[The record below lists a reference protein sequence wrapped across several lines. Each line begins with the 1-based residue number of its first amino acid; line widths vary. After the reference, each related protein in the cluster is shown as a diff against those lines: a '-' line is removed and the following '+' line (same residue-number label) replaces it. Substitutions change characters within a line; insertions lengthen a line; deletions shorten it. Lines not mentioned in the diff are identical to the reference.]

1 MQNMAAAPKQQ
12 ERASGVIRQEK
23 LAPLDVRLE
32 KLGLVRDWD
41 FALHLPLRYEDETS
55 VTPIGSLA
63 VNTHAQIEG
72 RVADQRFVRTGR
84 GQQLQAVVEDSTGSI
99 TIRFLHYFPS
109 IQKQLAVGSAV
120 RLYGE
125 PREGYYGGLE
135 MVHPRIKSGK
145 AAETELPKALTPVYP
160 AGEGIQQRWLRKRID
175 RALLDLDLTDLV
187 PEAVRTKFGLPGL
200 REALSYIHTPPSGA
214 DVIGLQERSAP
225 AWRRLIFDELLAQ
238 QITLRES
245 RAVAFQRTAP
255 PLAGDDAELVGCFL
269 AQLPF
274 NLTNAQRRVTDEI
287 LADLA
292 ANRPMHRLVQG
303 DVGSGKTVVAAL
315 AALRAVASGHQAS
328 LMAPTEILAEQHF
341 RKIAAWLEPLG
352 IRTAWLTGRIFDELL
367 AQQITLRESRAVAFQ
382 RTAPPLAGDDAELV
396 GCFLAQLPFNLTNA
410 QRRVTDEILAD
421 LAANRPMHR
430 LVQGDVGSGKTVV
443 AALAALR
450 AVASG
455 HQASLMA
462 PTEILAEQHFRK
474 IAAWLEPLGIRTAW
488 LTGRLKTAEK
498 NAALEA
504 VASGEAR
511 IVIGTH
517 ALIQEGVKFA
527 NLGLAIVDEQHRF
540 GVAQR
545 LALRTRPESALV
557 PHLLMLSATP
567 IPRTLAMSYLADLDV
582 SVIDELPPGRT
593 PVVTKTVKT
602 SRKDDVLS
610 VVRSVVAQGRQV
622 YWVCPLIEESDKLDL
637 TPATV
642 CRDDLQQ
649 RLPDL
654 TVGLVHGAMPAAE
667 KDAVMQDFVS
677 GLTQILVATTVIEVG
692 VDVPNAT
699 LMVIEHAERFGLAQ
713 LHQLRGRVGRGATQS
728 ACILLFG
735 EDISP
740 AGWERLKAIRDT
752 TDGFEIARRDLEM
765 RGPGEFLGERQ
776 SGTPLLRFA
785 DLDRDEALLAAARRT
800 ADAWLEKD
808 RDAALR
814 HAARWFKTAGEFLA
828 A

>member
-109 IQKQLAVGSAV
+109 IQKQLAVGSTV

-225 AWRRLIFDELLAQ
+225 AWRRL
-238 QITLRES
+238 
-245 RAVAFQRTAP
+245 
-255 PLAGDDAELVGCFL
+255 
-269 AQLPF
+269 
-274 NLTNAQRRVTDEI
+274 
-287 LADLA
+287 
-292 ANRPMHRLVQG
+292 
-303 DVGSGKTVVAAL
+303 
-315 AALRAVASGHQAS
+315 
-328 LMAPTEILAEQHF
+328 
-341 RKIAAWLEPLG
+341 
-352 IRTAWLTGRIFDELL
+352 IFDELL

>member
-109 IQKQLAVGSAV
+109 IQKQLAVGSTV

-341 RKIAAWLEPLG
+341 RKIA
-352 IRTAWLTGRIFDELL
+352 
-367 AQQITLRESRAVAFQ
+367 
-382 RTAPPLAGDDAELV
+382 
-396 GCFLAQLPFNLTNA
+396 
-410 QRRVTDEILAD
+410 
-421 LAANRPMHR
+421 
-430 LVQGDVGSGKTVV
+430 
-443 AALAALR
+443 
-450 AVASG
+450 
-455 HQASLMA
+455 
-462 PTEILAEQHFRK
+462 
-474 IAAWLEPLGIRTAW
+474 AW

-713 LHQLRGRVGRGATQS
+713 LHQLRGRVGRGAAQS

>member
-1 MQNMAAAPKQQ
+1 MQDMAAAPKQQ

-109 IQKQLAVGSAV
+109 IQKQLAVGSTV

-225 AWRRLIFDELLAQ
+225 AWRRL
-238 QITLRES
+238 
-245 RAVAFQRTAP
+245 
-255 PLAGDDAELVGCFL
+255 
-269 AQLPF
+269 
-274 NLTNAQRRVTDEI
+274 
-287 LADLA
+287 
-292 ANRPMHRLVQG
+292 
-303 DVGSGKTVVAAL
+303 
-315 AALRAVASGHQAS
+315 
-328 LMAPTEILAEQHF
+328 
-341 RKIAAWLEPLG
+341 
-352 IRTAWLTGRIFDELL
+352 IFDELL

>member
-109 IQKQLAVGSAV
+109 IQKQLAVGSTV

-225 AWRRLIFDELLAQ
+225 AWRRL
-238 QITLRES
+238 
-245 RAVAFQRTAP
+245 
-255 PLAGDDAELVGCFL
+255 
-269 AQLPF
+269 
-274 NLTNAQRRVTDEI
+274 
-287 LADLA
+287 
-292 ANRPMHRLVQG
+292 
-303 DVGSGKTVVAAL
+303 
-315 AALRAVASGHQAS
+315 
-328 LMAPTEILAEQHF
+328 
-341 RKIAAWLEPLG
+341 
-352 IRTAWLTGRIFDELL
+352 IFDELL

-654 TVGLVHGAMPAAE
+654 TVGLVHGAMPPAE

-713 LHQLRGRVGRGATQS
+713 LHQLRGRVGRGAAQS

-740 AGWERLKAIRDT
+740 TGWERLKAIRDT

>member
-109 IQKQLAVGSAV
+109 IQKQLAVGSTV

-315 AALRAVASGHQAS
+315 AALRAVASGY
-328 LMAPTEILAEQHF
+328 HF
-341 RKIAAWLEPLG
+341 YD
-352 IRTAWLTGRIFDELL
+352 T
-367 AQQITLRESRAVAFQ
+367 
-382 RTAPPLAGDDAELV
+382 
-396 GCFLAQLPFNLTNA
+396 
-410 QRRVTDEILAD
+410 
-421 LAANRPMHR
+421 
-430 LVQGDVGSGKTVV
+430 
-443 AALAALR
+443 
-450 AVASG
+450 
-455 HQASLMA
+455 A

-713 LHQLRGRVGRGATQS
+713 LHQLRGRVGRGAAQS

>member
-72 RVADQRFVRTGR
+72 RVADQHFVRTGR

-109 IQKQLAVGSAV
+109 IQKQLAVGSTV

-225 AWRRLIFDELLAQ
+225 AWRRL
-238 QITLRES
+238 
-245 RAVAFQRTAP
+245 
-255 PLAGDDAELVGCFL
+255 
-269 AQLPF
+269 
-274 NLTNAQRRVTDEI
+274 
-287 LADLA
+287 
-292 ANRPMHRLVQG
+292 
-303 DVGSGKTVVAAL
+303 
-315 AALRAVASGHQAS
+315 
-328 LMAPTEILAEQHF
+328 
-341 RKIAAWLEPLG
+341 
-352 IRTAWLTGRIFDELL
+352 IFDELL

-814 HAARWFKTAGEFLA
+814 HAARWFKTVGEFLA

>member
-23 LAPLDVRLE
+23 LAPLNVRLE

-84 GQQLQAVVEDSTGSI
+84 GQQLQAVVEDATGSI

-109 IQKQLAVGSAV
+109 IQKQLAVGSTV

-225 AWRRLIFDELLAQ
+225 AWRRL
-238 QITLRES
+238 
-245 RAVAFQRTAP
+245 
-255 PLAGDDAELVGCFL
+255 
-269 AQLPF
+269 
-274 NLTNAQRRVTDEI
+274 
-287 LADLA
+287 
-292 ANRPMHRLVQG
+292 
-303 DVGSGKTVVAAL
+303 
-315 AALRAVASGHQAS
+315 
-328 LMAPTEILAEQHF
+328 
-341 RKIAAWLEPLG
+341 
-352 IRTAWLTGRIFDELL
+352 IFDELL

-713 LHQLRGRVGRGATQS
+713 LHQLRGRVGRGAAQS

-800 ADAWLEKD
+800 ADVWLEKD

>member
-109 IQKQLAVGSAV
+109 IQKQLAVGSTV

-225 AWRRLIFDELLAQ
+225 AWRRL
-238 QITLRES
+238 
-245 RAVAFQRTAP
+245 
-255 PLAGDDAELVGCFL
+255 
-269 AQLPF
+269 
-274 NLTNAQRRVTDEI
+274 
-287 LADLA
+287 
-292 ANRPMHRLVQG
+292 
-303 DVGSGKTVVAAL
+303 
-315 AALRAVASGHQAS
+315 
-328 LMAPTEILAEQHF
+328 
-341 RKIAAWLEPLG
+341 
-352 IRTAWLTGRIFDELL
+352 IFDELL

-610 VVRSVVAQGRQV
+610 VVRSVVTQGRQV

>member
-109 IQKQLAVGSAV
+109 IQKQLAVGSTV

-225 AWRRLIFDELLAQ
+225 AWRRL
-238 QITLRES
+238 
-245 RAVAFQRTAP
+245 
-255 PLAGDDAELVGCFL
+255 
-269 AQLPF
+269 
-274 NLTNAQRRVTDEI
+274 
-287 LADLA
+287 
-292 ANRPMHRLVQG
+292 
-303 DVGSGKTVVAAL
+303 
-315 AALRAVASGHQAS
+315 
-328 LMAPTEILAEQHF
+328 
-341 RKIAAWLEPLG
+341 
-352 IRTAWLTGRIFDELL
+352 IFDELL

-654 TVGLVHGAMPAAE
+654 TVGLVHGAMPATE

>member
-109 IQKQLAVGSAV
+109 IQKQLAVGSTV

-255 PLAGDDAELVGCFL
+255 PLAGDDTELVGCFL
-269 AQLPF
+269 AQLP
-274 NLTNAQRRVTDEI
+274 I
-287 LADLA
+287 
-292 ANRPMHRLVQG
+292 
-303 DVGSGKTVVAAL
+303 
-315 AALRAVASGHQAS
+315 
-328 LMAPTEILAEQHF
+328 
-341 RKIAAWLEPLG
+341 
-352 IRTAWLTGRIFDELL
+352 
-367 AQQITLRESRAVAFQ
+367 
-382 RTAPPLAGDDAELV
+382 
-396 GCFLAQLPFNLTNA
+396 NLTNA

-713 LHQLRGRVGRGATQS
+713 LHQLRGRVGRGAAQS

>member
-23 LAPLDVRLE
+23 LAPLDVRLQ

-109 IQKQLAVGSAV
+109 IQKQLAVGSTV

-225 AWRRLIFDELLAQ
+225 AWRRL
-238 QITLRES
+238 
-245 RAVAFQRTAP
+245 
-255 PLAGDDAELVGCFL
+255 
-269 AQLPF
+269 
-274 NLTNAQRRVTDEI
+274 
-287 LADLA
+287 
-292 ANRPMHRLVQG
+292 
-303 DVGSGKTVVAAL
+303 
-315 AALRAVASGHQAS
+315 
-328 LMAPTEILAEQHF
+328 
-341 RKIAAWLEPLG
+341 
-352 IRTAWLTGRIFDELL
+352 IFDELL

-713 LHQLRGRVGRGATQS
+713 LHQLRGRVGRGAAQS

>member
-109 IQKQLAVGSAV
+109 IQKQLAVGSTV

-225 AWRRLIFDELLAQ
+225 AWRRL
-238 QITLRES
+238 
-245 RAVAFQRTAP
+245 
-255 PLAGDDAELVGCFL
+255 
-269 AQLPF
+269 
-274 NLTNAQRRVTDEI
+274 
-287 LADLA
+287 
-292 ANRPMHRLVQG
+292 
-303 DVGSGKTVVAAL
+303 
-315 AALRAVASGHQAS
+315 
-328 LMAPTEILAEQHF
+328 
-341 RKIAAWLEPLG
+341 
-352 IRTAWLTGRIFDELL
+352 IFDELL

-713 LHQLRGRVGRGATQS
+713 LHQLRGRVGRGATPS

>member
-109 IQKQLAVGSAV
+109 IQKQLAVGSTV

-225 AWRRLIFDELLAQ
+225 AWRRL
-238 QITLRES
+238 
-245 RAVAFQRTAP
+245 
-255 PLAGDDAELVGCFL
+255 
-269 AQLPF
+269 
-274 NLTNAQRRVTDEI
+274 
-287 LADLA
+287 
-292 ANRPMHRLVQG
+292 
-303 DVGSGKTVVAAL
+303 
-315 AALRAVASGHQAS
+315 
-328 LMAPTEILAEQHF
+328 
-341 RKIAAWLEPLG
+341 
-352 IRTAWLTGRIFDELL
+352 IFDELL

-667 KDAVMQDFVS
+667 KNAVMQDFVS

-800 ADAWLEKD
+800 ADVWLEKD

>member
-109 IQKQLAVGSAV
+109 IQKQLAVGSTV

-160 AGEGIQQRWLRKRID
+160 AGKGIQQRWLRKRID

-225 AWRRLIFDELLAQ
+225 AWRRL
-238 QITLRES
+238 
-245 RAVAFQRTAP
+245 
-255 PLAGDDAELVGCFL
+255 
-269 AQLPF
+269 
-274 NLTNAQRRVTDEI
+274 
-287 LADLA
+287 
-292 ANRPMHRLVQG
+292 
-303 DVGSGKTVVAAL
+303 
-315 AALRAVASGHQAS
+315 
-328 LMAPTEILAEQHF
+328 
-341 RKIAAWLEPLG
+341 
-352 IRTAWLTGRIFDELL
+352 IFDELL

-713 LHQLRGRVGRGATQS
+713 LHQLRGRVGRGAAQS

>member
-109 IQKQLAVGSAV
+109 IQKQLAVGSTV

-255 PLAGDDAELVGCFL
+255 PLAGDD
-269 AQLPF
+269 
-274 NLTNAQRRVTDEI
+274 T
-287 LADLA
+287 
-292 ANRPMHRLVQG
+292 
-303 DVGSGKTVVAAL
+303 
-315 AALRAVASGHQAS
+315 
-328 LMAPTEILAEQHF
+328 
-341 RKIAAWLEPLG
+341 
-352 IRTAWLTGRIFDELL
+352 
-367 AQQITLRESRAVAFQ
+367 
-382 RTAPPLAGDDAELV
+382 ELV

-622 YWVCPLIEESDKLDL
+622 YWVCPLIEDSDKLDL

-713 LHQLRGRVGRGATQS
+713 LHQLRGRVGRGAAQS

>member
-109 IQKQLAVGSAV
+109 IQKQLAVGSTV

-274 NLTNAQRRVTDEI
+274 NLT
-287 LADLA
+287 
-292 ANRPMHRLVQG
+292 
-303 DVGSGKTVVAAL
+303 K
-315 AALRAVASGHQAS
+315 
-328 LMAPTEILAEQHF
+328 
-341 RKIAAWLEPLG
+341 
-352 IRTAWLTGRIFDELL
+352 
-367 AQQITLRESRAVAFQ
+367 
-382 RTAPPLAGDDAELV
+382 
-396 GCFLAQLPFNLTNA
+396 A

>member
-99 TIRFLHYFPS
+99 TIRFLHCFPS
-109 IQKQLAVGSAV
+109 IQKQLAVGSTV

-255 PLAGDDAELVGCFL
+255 PLAGDD
-269 AQLPF
+269 
-274 NLTNAQRRVTDEI
+274 T
-287 LADLA
+287 
-292 ANRPMHRLVQG
+292 
-303 DVGSGKTVVAAL
+303 
-315 AALRAVASGHQAS
+315 
-328 LMAPTEILAEQHF
+328 
-341 RKIAAWLEPLG
+341 
-352 IRTAWLTGRIFDELL
+352 
-367 AQQITLRESRAVAFQ
+367 
-382 RTAPPLAGDDAELV
+382 ELV

-545 LALRTRPESALV
+545 LALRTHPESALV

-713 LHQLRGRVGRGATQS
+713 LHQLRGRVGRGAAQS

>member
-109 IQKQLAVGSAV
+109 IQKQLAVGSTV

-225 AWRRLIFDELLAQ
+225 AWRML
-238 QITLRES
+238 
-245 RAVAFQRTAP
+245 
-255 PLAGDDAELVGCFL
+255 
-269 AQLPF
+269 
-274 NLTNAQRRVTDEI
+274 
-287 LADLA
+287 
-292 ANRPMHRLVQG
+292 
-303 DVGSGKTVVAAL
+303 
-315 AALRAVASGHQAS
+315 
-328 LMAPTEILAEQHF
+328 
-341 RKIAAWLEPLG
+341 
-352 IRTAWLTGRIFDELL
+352 IFDELL

-713 LHQLRGRVGRGATQS
+713 LHQLRGRVGRGAAQS

-800 ADAWLEKD
+800 ADVWLEKD

>member
-109 IQKQLAVGSAV
+109 IQKQLAVGSTV

-255 PLAGDDAELVGCFL
+255 PLAGDD
-269 AQLPF
+269 
-274 NLTNAQRRVTDEI
+274 T
-287 LADLA
+287 
-292 ANRPMHRLVQG
+292 
-303 DVGSGKTVVAAL
+303 
-315 AALRAVASGHQAS
+315 
-328 LMAPTEILAEQHF
+328 
-341 RKIAAWLEPLG
+341 
-352 IRTAWLTGRIFDELL
+352 
-367 AQQITLRESRAVAFQ
+367 
-382 RTAPPLAGDDAELV
+382 ELV

-610 VVRSVVAQGRQV
+610 VVRSVVVQGRQV
-622 YWVCPLIEESDKLDL
+622 YWVCPLIEESDKFDL

-713 LHQLRGRVGRGATQS
+713 LHQLRGRVGRGAAQS

>member
-109 IQKQLAVGSAV
+109 IQKQLAVGSTV

-214 DVIGLQERSAP
+214 DLIGLQERSAP
-225 AWRRLIFDELLAQ
+225 AWRRL
-238 QITLRES
+238 
-245 RAVAFQRTAP
+245 
-255 PLAGDDAELVGCFL
+255 
-269 AQLPF
+269 
-274 NLTNAQRRVTDEI
+274 
-287 LADLA
+287 
-292 ANRPMHRLVQG
+292 
-303 DVGSGKTVVAAL
+303 
-315 AALRAVASGHQAS
+315 
-328 LMAPTEILAEQHF
+328 
-341 RKIAAWLEPLG
+341 
-352 IRTAWLTGRIFDELL
+352 IFDELL

>member
-109 IQKQLAVGSAV
+109 IQKQLAVGSTV

-255 PLAGDDAELVGCFL
+255 PLAGDD
-269 AQLPF
+269 
-274 NLTNAQRRVTDEI
+274 T
-287 LADLA
+287 
-292 ANRPMHRLVQG
+292 
-303 DVGSGKTVVAAL
+303 
-315 AALRAVASGHQAS
+315 
-328 LMAPTEILAEQHF
+328 
-341 RKIAAWLEPLG
+341 
-352 IRTAWLTGRIFDELL
+352 
-367 AQQITLRESRAVAFQ
+367 
-382 RTAPPLAGDDAELV
+382 ELV

-713 LHQLRGRVGRGATQS
+713 LHQLRGRVGRGATPS

>member
-109 IQKQLAVGSAV
+109 IQKQLAVGSTV

-160 AGEGIQQRWLRKRID
+160 AGEGIQQRWLRKRIY

-225 AWRRLIFDELLAQ
+225 AWRRL
-238 QITLRES
+238 
-245 RAVAFQRTAP
+245 
-255 PLAGDDAELVGCFL
+255 
-269 AQLPF
+269 
-274 NLTNAQRRVTDEI
+274 
-287 LADLA
+287 
-292 ANRPMHRLVQG
+292 
-303 DVGSGKTVVAAL
+303 
-315 AALRAVASGHQAS
+315 
-328 LMAPTEILAEQHF
+328 
-341 RKIAAWLEPLG
+341 
-352 IRTAWLTGRIFDELL
+352 IFDELL

-654 TVGLVHGAMPAAE
+654 TVGLVHGAMPATE
-667 KDAVMQDFVS
+667 KNAVMQDFVS

-800 ADAWLEKD
+800 ADAWLEMD

>member
-109 IQKQLAVGSAV
+109 IQKQLAVGSTV

-315 AALRAVASGHQAS
+315 AALRAVASS
-328 LMAPTEILAEQHF
+328 
-341 RKIAAWLEPLG
+341 
-352 IRTAWLTGRIFDELL
+352 
-367 AQQITLRESRAVAFQ
+367 
-382 RTAPPLAGDDAELV
+382 
-396 GCFLAQLPFNLTNA
+396 
-410 QRRVTDEILAD
+410 
-421 LAANRPMHR
+421 
-430 LVQGDVGSGKTVV
+430 
-443 AALAALR
+443 
-450 AVASG
+450 

-713 LHQLRGRVGRGATQS
+713 LHQLRGRVGRGAAQS

>member
-109 IQKQLAVGSAV
+109 IQKQLAVGSTV

-352 IRTAWLTGRIFDELL
+352 IRTAWLTGR
-367 AQQITLRESRAVAFQ
+367 
-382 RTAPPLAGDDAELV
+382 
-396 GCFLAQLPFNLTNA
+396 
-410 QRRVTDEILAD
+410 
-421 LAANRPMHR
+421 
-430 LVQGDVGSGKTVV
+430 
-443 AALAALR
+443 
-450 AVASG
+450 
-455 HQASLMA
+455 
-462 PTEILAEQHFRK
+462 
-474 IAAWLEPLGIRTAW
+474 
-488 LTGRLKTAEK
+488 LKTAEK

-582 SVIDELPPGRT
+582 SIIDELPPGRT

>member
-109 IQKQLAVGSAV
+109 IQKQLAVGSTV

-175 RALLDLDLTDLV
+175 RALLDLDLMDLV

-255 PLAGDDAELVGCFL
+255 PLAGDD
-269 AQLPF
+269 
-274 NLTNAQRRVTDEI
+274 T
-287 LADLA
+287 
-292 ANRPMHRLVQG
+292 
-303 DVGSGKTVVAAL
+303 
-315 AALRAVASGHQAS
+315 
-328 LMAPTEILAEQHF
+328 
-341 RKIAAWLEPLG
+341 
-352 IRTAWLTGRIFDELL
+352 
-367 AQQITLRESRAVAFQ
+367 
-382 RTAPPLAGDDAELV
+382 ELV

-713 LHQLRGRVGRGATQS
+713 LHQLRGRVGRGAAQS

>member
-41 FALHLPLRYEDETS
+41 FALHLPLRYEDETR

-109 IQKQLAVGSAV
+109 IQKQLAVGSTV

-225 AWRRLIFDELLAQ
+225 AWRRL
-238 QITLRES
+238 
-245 RAVAFQRTAP
+245 
-255 PLAGDDAELVGCFL
+255 
-269 AQLPF
+269 
-274 NLTNAQRRVTDEI
+274 
-287 LADLA
+287 
-292 ANRPMHRLVQG
+292 
-303 DVGSGKTVVAAL
+303 
-315 AALRAVASGHQAS
+315 
-328 LMAPTEILAEQHF
+328 
-341 RKIAAWLEPLG
+341 
-352 IRTAWLTGRIFDELL
+352 IFDELL

-713 LHQLRGRVGRGATQS
+713 LHQLRGRVGRGAAQS

-800 ADAWLEKD
+800 ADVWLEKD

>member
-109 IQKQLAVGSAV
+109 IQKQLAVGSTV

-255 PLAGDDAELVGCFL
+255 PLAGDD
-269 AQLPF
+269 
-274 NLTNAQRRVTDEI
+274 T
-287 LADLA
+287 
-292 ANRPMHRLVQG
+292 
-303 DVGSGKTVVAAL
+303 
-315 AALRAVASGHQAS
+315 
-328 LMAPTEILAEQHF
+328 
-341 RKIAAWLEPLG
+341 
-352 IRTAWLTGRIFDELL
+352 
-367 AQQITLRESRAVAFQ
+367 
-382 RTAPPLAGDDAELV
+382 ELV

>member
-109 IQKQLAVGSAV
+109 IQKQLAVGSTV

-175 RALLDLDLTDLV
+175 RTLLDLDLTDLV

-328 LMAPTEILAEQHF
+328 LMAPTEILA
-341 RKIAAWLEPLG
+341 K
-352 IRTAWLTGRIFDELL
+352 
-367 AQQITLRESRAVAFQ
+367 
-382 RTAPPLAGDDAELV
+382 
-396 GCFLAQLPFNLTNA
+396 
-410 QRRVTDEILAD
+410 
-421 LAANRPMHR
+421 
-430 LVQGDVGSGKTVV
+430 
-443 AALAALR
+443 
-450 AVASG
+450 
-455 HQASLMA
+455 
-462 PTEILAEQHFRK
+462 QHFRK

>member
-109 IQKQLAVGSAV
+109 IQKQLAVGSTV

-255 PLAGDDAELVGCFL
+255 PLAGDD
-269 AQLPF
+269 
-274 NLTNAQRRVTDEI
+274 T
-287 LADLA
+287 
-292 ANRPMHRLVQG
+292 
-303 DVGSGKTVVAAL
+303 
-315 AALRAVASGHQAS
+315 
-328 LMAPTEILAEQHF
+328 
-341 RKIAAWLEPLG
+341 
-352 IRTAWLTGRIFDELL
+352 
-367 AQQITLRESRAVAFQ
+367 
-382 RTAPPLAGDDAELV
+382 ELV

-713 LHQLRGRVGRGATQS
+713 LHQLRGRVGRGAAQS

>member
-109 IQKQLAVGSAV
+109 IQKQLAVGSTV

-352 IRTAWLTGRIFDELL
+352 IRTAWLTGR
-367 AQQITLRESRAVAFQ
+367 
-382 RTAPPLAGDDAELV
+382 
-396 GCFLAQLPFNLTNA
+396 
-410 QRRVTDEILAD
+410 
-421 LAANRPMHR
+421 
-430 LVQGDVGSGKTVV
+430 
-443 AALAALR
+443 
-450 AVASG
+450 
-455 HQASLMA
+455 
-462 PTEILAEQHFRK
+462 
-474 IAAWLEPLGIRTAW
+474 
-488 LTGRLKTAEK
+488 LKTAEK

-504 VASGEAR
+504 VASGVAR

>member
-109 IQKQLAVGSAV
+109 IQKQLAVGSTV

-341 RKIAAWLEPLG
+341 RKIA
-352 IRTAWLTGRIFDELL
+352 
-367 AQQITLRESRAVAFQ
+367 V
-382 RTAPPLAGDDAELV
+382 
-396 GCFLAQLPFNLTNA
+396 
-410 QRRVTDEILAD
+410 
-421 LAANRPMHR
+421 
-430 LVQGDVGSGKTVV
+430 
-443 AALAALR
+443 
-450 AVASG
+450 
-455 HQASLMA
+455 
-462 PTEILAEQHFRK
+462 
-474 IAAWLEPLGIRTAW
+474 WLEPLGIRTAW

-667 KDAVMQDFVS
+667 KNAVMQDFVS

-800 ADAWLEKD
+800 ADAWLEMD

>member
-23 LAPLDVRLE
+23 LAPLDVRLG

-109 IQKQLAVGSAV
+109 IQKQLAVGSTV

-225 AWRRLIFDELLAQ
+225 AWRRL
-238 QITLRES
+238 
-245 RAVAFQRTAP
+245 
-255 PLAGDDAELVGCFL
+255 
-269 AQLPF
+269 
-274 NLTNAQRRVTDEI
+274 
-287 LADLA
+287 
-292 ANRPMHRLVQG
+292 
-303 DVGSGKTVVAAL
+303 
-315 AALRAVASGHQAS
+315 
-328 LMAPTEILAEQHF
+328 
-341 RKIAAWLEPLG
+341 
-352 IRTAWLTGRIFDELL
+352 IFDELL

-713 LHQLRGRVGRGATQS
+713 LHQLRGRVGRGAAQS

>member
-109 IQKQLAVGSAV
+109 IQKQLAVGSTV

-187 PEAVRTKFGLPGL
+187 PEAVRTKFGLHGL

-225 AWRRLIFDELLAQ
+225 AWRRL
-238 QITLRES
+238 
-245 RAVAFQRTAP
+245 
-255 PLAGDDAELVGCFL
+255 
-269 AQLPF
+269 
-274 NLTNAQRRVTDEI
+274 
-287 LADLA
+287 
-292 ANRPMHRLVQG
+292 
-303 DVGSGKTVVAAL
+303 
-315 AALRAVASGHQAS
+315 
-328 LMAPTEILAEQHF
+328 
-341 RKIAAWLEPLG
+341 
-352 IRTAWLTGRIFDELL
+352 IFDELL

>member
-109 IQKQLAVGSAV
+109 IQKQLAVGSTV

-135 MVHPRIKSGK
+135 IVHPRIKSGK

-225 AWRRLIFDELLAQ
+225 AWRRL
-238 QITLRES
+238 
-245 RAVAFQRTAP
+245 
-255 PLAGDDAELVGCFL
+255 
-269 AQLPF
+269 
-274 NLTNAQRRVTDEI
+274 
-287 LADLA
+287 
-292 ANRPMHRLVQG
+292 
-303 DVGSGKTVVAAL
+303 
-315 AALRAVASGHQAS
+315 
-328 LMAPTEILAEQHF
+328 
-341 RKIAAWLEPLG
+341 
-352 IRTAWLTGRIFDELL
+352 IFDELL